1 MKEMIFVNQLGLG
14 DYFITNGLVNHF
26 CTRVD
31 QIFIPVKPNM
41 FDTVNCL
48 YSHNPKV
55 TPIITNGIA
64 ETPENMFECYGIPI
78 LDADVYMHR
87 PRTARW
93 YRWYYEQFGVDY
105 ATRFS
110 YFQLP
115 TDIPFRQE
123 VFQSTVG
130 SCTEYRVVHDMPS
143 TGQLVEFRQPD
154 GSNPTLPI
162 VRIDHNLTTNLL
174 SWIDVLLY
182 ATEIHVMDSSVWN
195 LVHSMGQQIKAQVFY
210 HCNRPSNFTYE
221 PWDIR
226 MFSTNTEI
234 VGY

>member
-1 MKEMIFVNQLGLG
+1 MKEVIFVNQLGLG

-26 CTRVD
+26 CSRFD

-48 YSHNPKV
+48 YSQNSKV

-64 ETPENMFECYGIPI
+64 ETPETMFECYGVPI

-93 YRWYYEQFGVDY
+93 YRWYYEQFGIDY
-105 ATRFS
+105 SVRFS
-110 YFQLP
+110 HFHLP
-115 TDIPFRQE
+115 QKIPNTRE
-123 VFQSTVG
+123 VFQTAVG
-130 SCTEYRVVHDMPS
+130 TNNRYKLLHDMPS
-143 TGQLVEFRQPD
+143 TGQQVTFSYPD
-154 GSNPTLPI
+154 TSDPTLPI
-162 VRIDHNLTTNLL
+162 VRIDTSLTSNLL
-174 SWIDVLLY
+174 AWISVIQH
-182 ATEIHVMDSSVWN
+182 AIEIHVMDSSVWN
-195 LVHSMGQQIKAQVFY
+195 LVHSMGNSISAKVFY

-226 MFSTNTEI
+226 LFTPKTQI
-234 VGY
+234 VRY